1 MVSEFKMIIVVRKD
15 LDLGKGKMA
24 AQVAHAAVS
33 LALHSMKKD
42 KRIFREWLDQG
53 QKKVVVRVDDLK
65 QLYAVKEKFEAAGI
79 STSLITDAGLTQV
92 PPGTVTCLGA
102 GPAAS
107 EDIDAITGELSLY

>member
-1 MVSEFKMIIVVRKD
+1 MVSEVKMIIVVRKD

-33 LALHSMKKD
+33 LALHSMKND
-42 KRIFREWLDQG
+42 KRTFRQWLDQG

-65 QLYAVKEKFEAAGI
+65 GLYEIKEKFEAAGI
-79 STSLITDAGLTQV
+79 NTSLITDAGLTQI

-102 GPAAS
+102 GPAES
-107 EDIDAITGELSLY
+107 EQLDAITGSLSLY